1 MDAVAARID
10 QAIQMKAVT
19 KQMGGVVKGMDKAA
33 RPPAPLRPA
42 PGGRPR
48 AAALPLSPRASQAL
62 KSMDMEQIAKVMEQ
76 FESSFE
82 NLDLASATVEN
93 ALGGATAA
101 SMPEAEVDELLDAVS
116 AEHGLEIA
124 NKAAAVGKGA
134 VQMGA
139 AADEHDDALEKRLQ
153 ALREG
158 AM

>member
-1 MDAVAARID
+1 
-10 QAIQMKAVT
+10 
-19 KQMGGVVKGMDKAA
+19 
-33 RPPAPLRPA
+33 
-42 PGGRPR
+42 
-48 AAALPLSPRASQAL
+48 
-62 KSMDMEQIAKVMEQ
+62 MDMEQIGKVMEQ